1 MQPAAL
7 EVPKKPNGSE
17 ALAVVS
23 GPNPFTLFQQA
34 LAQGMTL
41 EQMQVFQAMCERWE
55 ANEARKAF
63 IQAMNDFKKNPPQIV
78 KTKDGPRLGG
88 SQNPPAYKYA
98 TLDNVCKEVISG
110 LSQHGIAHRWEC
122 EQPES
127 GGIVVTC
134 ILTHEMGHSERT
146 TLKAPPDAGPGR
158 NAIQAVASTVTYLQR
173 YTLLAATG
181 LASAQDTDGVPPQ
194 DESNTIPDERYVQL
208 RDAILGANNDD
219 ELKRAY
225 QLAIQEAKE
234 AKDDTSARDFQ
245 KAKNNRYKELH
256 SAGR

>member
-1 MQPAAL
+1 MQTSL
-7 EVPKKPNGSE
+7 EIKKPNGSE
-17 ALAVVS
+17 PTALQVS
-23 GPNPFTLFQQA
+23 SPTPMDLLQIAITQDVSIEK
-34 LAQGMTL
+34 LAQLMEL
-41 EQMQVFQAMCERWE
+41 QQKWE
-55 ANEARKAF
+55 SNEARKAF

-88 SQNPPAYKYA
+88 SNNPPAYKYA
-98 TLDNVCKEVISG
+98 TLDHVCKEVISG

-122 EQPES
+122 EQPET
-127 GGIVVTC
+127 GGVIVTC

-194 DESNTIPDERYVQL
+194 DEASTIPDERYVQL